1 MKFERAK
8 TDYELVGLL
17 PDFVEYTI
25 SDFEKLTFAY
35 GVNDYVSMRQTC
47 HTILGSARSYG
58 FTQMDQIVHKIKDA
72 VVERDNQGIKV
83 WYIVFSKYIEFLKK
97 EYL

>member
-8 TDYELVGLL
+8 TDNELVGLL

-35 GVNDYVSMRQTC
+35 GVNDYDGMRKIC
-47 HTILGSARSYG
+47 HTILGSAKSYG
-58 FTQMDQIVHKIKDA
+58 FTQMDQIVQKVKDA
-72 VVERDNQGIKV
+72 VVARDDQGIKD
-83 WYIVFSKYIEFLKK
+83 WYIVLSKYVEFLKK